1 MKPCRFLSPTAP
13 PEYPIEPTQSY
24 DRNQGP
30 EESGDYGPYGPA
42 PTQVTMI
49 TEDAFPYATTPQ
61 SHYAKEDTETM
72 QVT

>member
-1 MKPCRFLSPTAP
+1 MKPCRVLSPTGP
-13 PEYPIEPTQSY
+13 PGYPIEPTQSY
-24 DRNQGP
+24 DRNRGP
-30 EESGDYGPYGPA
+30 EEGGDYGPYGPA

-49 TEDAFPYATTPQ
+49 TEDAFPYATTAQ